1 MTAIIITLVAVVLL
15 ILVIGYFAM
24 RFLRAEDQD
33 PFEDQ
38 PSDLDRLRSADD
50 SAHDWRDSDRAAP
63 PARRSERG
71 GRASHPADDGSARR
85 SDRISGRGRADRG
98 PVRDDREP
106 VRPARGSARNDRSD
120 RDYADRNAD
129 RDYAADRPARFDDRN
144 SSDRVLSEPAFS
156 DRGSSDRSA
165 RGGQRPAAAGLRGAA
180 ERPPQSRS
188 AQSRSAE
195 ARSPEARS
203 AQARLPQGRPAEAG
217 APGGRSKARNGER
230 SGAEWDSLSDVD
242 YWAELAAD
250 KPLTTTAQPAAGQSP
265 AGRREQDAPV
275 DSGPDLG
282 ARPGRPSSPLL
293 PGGAAAGE
301 DSTALLPVRR
311 RHAPAGPADS
321 PGIPGSAGR
330 GATSIQDG
338 IPGRSGRPAAG
349 SRRHRDLPAAPYG
362 DPRGP
367 VPGGPGSMAAPGQ
380 SAEQG
385 IAALA
390 RLSNGDGNGYSNGY
404 SNGNGHGRQAPLND
418 DPLTSPSFPAVS
430 ASDGRS
436 YGGGRPDTPASG
448 SQVPDGYNLRAPQA
462 PSYPAAAP
470 DALSGHG
477 SPRSGSHRSTGR
489 PADTRSSDIRS
500 SDIRPADARSS
511 DIRPADGGQPYG
523 GQPGRGQGDWSGGY
537 GHRAS
542 GAPDGTGPNAYQ
554 PPAAAPAGAAASYP
568 DYAEPPLATGNPYGS
583 YVSAPADRAPA
594 DRYPA
599 PGTTSGR
606 PDSDPGYGGYQAG
619 QETQQYSQPPARHT
633 APAPAAAPVNA
644 VPMYAAPVPAP
655 AEEQSPAGYGGS
667 WYDTPGANGY
677 GDQTAAYQQP
687 VNGGHGQPPGG
698 YPSGSHHAQPEY
710 PPAAYNGTHYDPPAY
725 PPAES
730 ANAPRD
736 QHGYGT
742 PDSGYGAD
750 AYGGYP
756 SY

>member
-15 ILVIGYFAM
+15 ILVIGFFAM

-38 PSDLDRLRSADD
+38 PSDLDRLRGADD
-50 SAHDWRDSDRAAP
+50 DAHDWRDSDRAAP
-63 PARRSERG
+63 SARRSGG
-71 GRASHPADDGSARR
+71 GRSPRPADDGPARR
-85 SDRISGRGRADRG
+85 SDRVSGRGRADRG
-98 PVRDDREP
+98 PARDDREP
-106 VRPARGSARNDRSD
+106 ARAARNDRSD
-120 RDYADRNAD
+120 RDYAD

-144 SSDRVLSEPAFS
+144 SSDRLLSEPAFGDRGSS
-156 DRGSSDRSA
+156 DRDSSDRSA

-188 AQSRSAE
+188 AQSRSPE

-203 AQARLPQGRPAEAG
+203 AQGRPPQGRPAG
-217 APGGRSKARNGER
+217 APGGRGKARNGER

-250 KPLTTTAQPAAGQSP
+250 KPLTTTAQPAAGHSL
-265 AGRREQDAPV
+265 ADRREQDAQL

-282 ARPGRPSSPLL
+282 ARSGRPSSPLL
-293 PGGAAAGE
+293 PGGAPAAE

-311 RHAPAGPADS
+311 RHAPTGAADA

-330 GATSIQDG
+330 GATGIQDG
-338 IPGRSGRPAAG
+338 IPARSGRPAAG
-349 SRRHRDLPAAPYG
+349 RRHRDVSAVPYG

-390 RLSNGDGNGYSNGY
+390 RLSNGNGNGY
-404 SNGNGHGRQAPLND
+404 SNGNGHGRLAPLDD

-448 SQVPDGYNLRAPQA
+448 SRAPDGYNLRAPQA
-462 PSYPAAAP
+462 PAYPAAVP
-470 DALSGHG
+470 DPLSGHAG
-477 SPRSGSHRSTGR
+477 PRSGSHRSTGR
-489 PADTRSSDIRS
+489 PADARA
-500 SDIRPADARSS
+500 SDIRPVDARSS
-511 DIRPADGGQPYG
+511 DIRPADAGQPYG

-537 GHRAS
+537 GHRSS

-554 PPAAAPAGAAASYP
+554 PPAAAPVPAAASYP

-583 YVSAPADRAPA
+583 YVSAPADR
-594 DRYPA
+594 YPA
-599 PGTTSGR
+599 PGTASYPAPGTASGR

-633 APAPAAAPVNA
+633 APAAAPIHAAPVSP
-644 VPMYAAPVPAP
+644 VPMYAAPVPA
-655 AEEQSPAGYGGS
+655 EQSPAGYGGS

-687 VNGGHGQPPGG
+687 NGGHGQPPGG

-710 PPAAYNGTHYDPPAY
+710 PPATYNGSHYDPPAY

-730 ANAPRD
+730 ANVPRD
-736 QHGYGT
+736 QHGYGS